1 MFGYPAAV
9 ENLRALCREHD
20 LLLIEDVAQAVGAR
34 VDGGGQT
41 GTVGDLGCF
50 SFFSKKQLCVG
61 EGGMVVTRDEGFAA
75 RVRSLRSH
83 AMTSG
88 TWDRHRG
95 HAESY
100 DVVDFG
106 FNFRLDEARAA
117 LGLSRLPRLDDDIE
131 KRRAHVRAYRRE
143 LADVPGLELPF
154 DDAAVEA
161 ASHFAFVVL
170 LEDRARR
177 DAFREALAERGV
189 QTTWYPALTSLS
201 AYEHEGATP
210 VAEDLAGRHCALP
223 LSCTMSDETRR
234 EVVQAVKDGLAV
246 PA

>member
-1 MFGYPAAV
+1 
-9 ENLRALCREHD
+9 
-20 LLLIEDVAQAVGAR
+20 
-34 VDGGGQT
+34 
-41 GTVGDLGCF
+41 
-50 SFFSKKQLCVG
+50 
-61 EGGMVVTRDEGFAA
+61 MVTTADEGLAA

-100 DVVDFG
+100 DIVDFG

-117 LGLSRLPRLDDDIE
+117 LGLSRLPRLEADIE
-131 KRRAHVRAYRRE
+131 RRRQHVRAYRAE
-143 LADVPGLELPF
+143 LAGVPGLELPF

-170 LEDRARR
+170 LEDRPRR
-177 DAFREALAERGV
+177 DAFREALAARGV
-189 QTTWYPALTSLS
+189 QTTWYPALTTLS
-201 AYEHEGATP
+201 AYGAAGSMP
-210 VAEDLAGRHCALP
+210 VAEELAGRHCALP

-234 EVVQAVKDGLAV
+234 EVVAAAEDALALV
-246 PA
+246 R